1 MMGAISVALI
11 RRISARIS
19 ETAPGRTP
27 IAVARPPLVLPGF
40 SRPRSIILISS
51 MSLYFRISEKKA
63 IPIFRNRLDF
73 YFGISEL
80 AEMDPATAIIR
91 KLGGEAKVA
100 GIAGTALSAP
110 YRWQHE
116 KSRGGTGGLIPQAHH
131 RRLLDYADAHG
142 IALTAEEFLIPRAG
156 GAPGAG

>member
-19 ETAPGRTP
+19 ETAPARTP
-27 IAVARPPLVLPGF
+27 IAAARPPLVLPGF

-51 MSLYFRISEKKA
+51 MPLFSEFQKRNQFRFSE
-63 IPIFRNRLDF
+63 IDLTF
-73 YFGISEL
+73 YFGISEIL
-80 AEMDPATAIIR
+80 EMDPATAIIR

-110 YRWQHE
+110 YRWRHE
-116 KSRGGTGGLIPQAHH
+116 KSRGEI
-131 RRLLDYADAHG
+131 D
-142 IALTAEEFLIPRAG
+142 PRYLSLVDL
-156 GAPGAG
+156 

>member
-1 MMGAISVALI
+1 
-11 RRISARIS
+11 
-19 ETAPGRTP
+19 
-27 IAVARPPLVLPGF
+27 
-40 SRPRSIILISS
+40 
-51 MSLYFRISEKKA
+51 
-63 IPIFRNRLDF
+63 
-73 YFGISEL
+73 
-80 AEMDPATAIIR
+80 MDPATAIIK

-116 KSRGGTGGLIPQAHH
+116 KSRGGTGGLIPQVHH

-156 GAPGAG
+156 GPPGAG